1 MPNNG
6 DALWYKDAIIY
17 QLHVKAFSDSNNDGV
32 GDFRGLLQKLDYL
45 RSLGITC
52 VWLLPF
58 YPSPQKDDGYDIAEY
73 RSINPSYGTMR
84 DFRAFVREAHDR
96 DIRIIIELVINHTS
110 DQHPWFQR
118 ARHAKPG
125 SKLRDWYVWSDTDQ
139 KYAGTRIIFT
149 DTEPSNWAWDPVA
162 KSYYWHR
169 FFSHQPDLN
178 FDNPQ
183 VMRAVVN
190 VMNYWLDMGVDGMRL
205 DAIPYLVEREGTN
218 NENLAETHT
227 VLKNLR
233 AEQDKRYPDRMLLAE
248 ANQWPEDVQ
257 QYFGAGD
264 ECHMAYHFPLMPRM
278 YMAIAQEDRHPITD
292 ILRQTPEIP
301 AQCQWAIFLRNHDE
315 LTLEMVTDSERDYLW
330 NTYAADRRAR
340 LNLGIRRRLAPL
352 MEGDRRKIE
361 LMNSLLMSL
370 PGTPIVYYGDEIGM
384 GDNIFLGDRNGVR
397 TPMQWTPDR
406 NGGFSRGDPAGLY
419 LPPLMDPVYGYQAV
433 NVEAQTGNQS
443 SLLNWM
449 RRLITVRQST
459 KVFGRGKLTFLY
471 PSNRRVLAYLRQH
484 EQETVLCVANLARSP
499 QSFSLDLTA
508 FKASVPVEMFGR
520 AAFPLISEAPYE
532 LSLPGHSFYWFAL
545 ENPETRRIAD
555 IQLVAPEYITLVW
568 SGAWA
573 DLLRG
578 SVGQLFLQ
586 EVLPSHL
593 PRQRWFRAKD
603 ALIRSVTPCAA
614 IEFKGEAGS
623 WLITILETKFV
634 GNAPPQRYLL
644 PLAQD
649 GRELRLLPPPVQA
662 RAIAKTRKGSK
673 EGALFDAIAD
683 DRFVQTLVKNLRA
696 AVEIEADGQ
705 RLRFLPTAAM
715 ANVADPSE
723 FATRQLG
730 ADQSNSS
737 VLVSATLILK
747 LYRQVEPGRHPEIE
761 FGRYLTEFAKY
772 ANTPPML
779 GAIELSPPK
788 GQSTALG
795 IAHAFVRNQGD
806 GWEFTVKYLDRF
818 LDESA
823 VLPVEQIPA
832 ADVAHTVYLTQM
844 RQLGRRVAELH
855 MALCRDD
862 AEPAFRPEPA
872 SAGDVTNWVRSV
884 RNDAKSALAAL
895 RAALPKLSTD
905 GVQLAAILVDD
916 RQDILKRI
924 DALAGNADSLVMTRI
939 HGDLHLGQVM
949 VAQNDFYV
957 IDFEGEPRR
966 PLAERHRKDC
976 PLRDV
981 AGVLRSF
988 DYAAWTALENL
999 KGTRAGRRAALRE
1012 HALAWRDRAT
1022 DAFLSSYRQAIGT
1035 TPSYPQKSATADA
1048 LLQLFLLGK
1057 VFYEIH
1063 YELTNR
1069 PLWVETPL
1077 RGAVGI
1083 LYPDKL
1089 I

>member
-1 MPNNG
+1 
-6 DALWYKDAIIY
+6 
-17 QLHVKAFSDSNNDGV
+17 
-32 GDFRGLLQKLDYL
+32 
-45 RSLGITC
+45 
-52 VWLLPF
+52 
-58 YPSPQKDDGYDIAEY
+58 
-73 RSINPSYGTMR
+73 
-84 DFRAFVREAHDR
+84 
-96 DIRIIIELVINHTS
+96 
-110 DQHPWFQR
+110 
-118 ARHAKPG
+118 
-125 SKLRDWYVWSDTDQ
+125 
-139 KYAGTRIIFT
+139 
-149 DTEPSNWAWDPVA
+149 
-162 KSYYWHR
+162 
-169 FFSHQPDLN
+169 
-178 FDNPQ
+178 
-183 VMRAVVN
+183 
-190 VMNYWLDMGVDGMRL
+190 
-205 DAIPYLVEREGTN
+205 
-218 NENLAETHT
+218 
-227 VLKNLR
+227 
-233 AEQDKRYPDRMLLAE
+233 
-248 ANQWPEDVQ
+248 
-257 QYFGAGD
+257 
-264 ECHMAYHFPLMPRM
+264 
-278 YMAIAQEDRHPITD
+278 
-292 ILRQTPEIP
+292 
-301 AQCQWAIFLRNHDE
+301 
-315 LTLEMVTDSERDYLW
+315 
-330 NTYAADRRAR
+330 
-340 LNLGIRRRLAPL
+340 

-471 PSNRRVLAYLRQH
+471 PTNRRVLAYLRQH

-508 FKASVPVEMFGR
+508 FKTLVPVEMFGR

-545 ENPETRRIAD
+545 ESPETRRIAD
-555 IQLVAPEYITLVW
+555 VQPVAPEYITLVW

-578 SVGQLFLQ
+578 PVGQLFLQ
-586 EVLPSHL
+586 EVLPTHL

-603 ALIRSVTPCAA
+603 ARIRSVTPCSTL
-614 IEFKGEAGS
+614 EVKGEAGS
-623 WLITILETKFV
+623 WLAMILETKFV
-634 GNAPPQRYLL
+634 GDAPPQRYLL

-649 GRELRLLPPPVQA
+649 WRELRLLPPPVQA
-662 RAIAKTRKGSK
+662 RAIAKMRKGSK
-673 EGALFDAIAD
+673 EGALFDATAD
-683 DRFVQTLVKNLRA
+683 DRFIQTVVKNLRTGT
-696 AVEIEADGQ
+696 EIEVGEQ
-705 RLRFLPTAAM
+705 KLKLVPTAAM
-715 ANVADPSE
+715 ANVVDPPE

-737 VLVSATLILK
+737 VLVSETLILK
-747 LYRQVEPGRHPEIE
+747 LYRQVEAGRHPEIE

-772 ANTPPML
+772 PNTPPML
-779 GAIELSPPK
+779 GAIELKPPK
-788 GQSTALG
+788 GPPTALG

-832 ADVAHTVYLTQM
+832 PDVAHTVYLTQM

-872 SAGDVTNWVRSV
+872 SAADVGSWVRSV
-884 RNDAKSALAAL
+884 RHDAKSALAAL
-895 RAALPKLSTD
+895 RTALPKLSTD
-905 GVQLAAILVDD
+905 AVQLAAILVDR

-924 DALAGNADSLVMTRI
+924 DALGGNADGLVMTRI
-939 HGDLHLGQVM
+939 HGDLHLGQVL
-949 VAQNDFYV
+949 VAQNDFYI

-966 PLAERHRKDC
+966 PLAERHRKDS

-999 KGTRAGRRAALRE
+999 KGTRAGRRVALRE
-1012 HALAWRDRAT
+1012 HALAWRERAT
-1022 DAFLSSYRQAIGT
+1022 DAFLSSYRQAIGI
-1035 TPSYPQKSATADA
+1035 TPSHPQNAATADA

-1063 YELTNR
+1063 YELANR

-1077 RGAVGI
+1077 RGAVGT